1 MLASR
6 IVLLKNAGGFYCIIH
21 KKQTLLAHYLKP
33 LCTLLEPHVCVCVC
47 MFIFLNG
54 LNLLTYMHPVKKL

>member
-21 KKQTLLAHYLKP
+21 KKETLLAHYLKP
-33 LCTLLEPHVCVCVC
+33 LCAVLEPHVCVCCVYVY
-47 MFIFLNG
+47 F
-54 LNLLTYMHPVKKL
+54 PKRA